1 MKNIRVAFCLLA
13 VGGAFLAG
21 VAGRA
26 DDKPKNL
33 DKPKKVVERITPAQP
48 PKESTTKKPS
58 PVGQRVTS
66 TSKEPGY
73 KPQQKSPESKKI
85 VVPPP
90 GK

>member
-1 MKNIRVAFCLLA
+1 MRNIRITICLLA
-13 VGGAFLAG
+13 AGGALLGG

-26 DDKPKNL
+26 DDKNKNL
-33 DKPKKVVERITPAQP
+33 DKPKKVVERVTPAQP
-48 PKESTTKKPS
+48 PKASNTQKPS